1 MSTRTLRIRLIGT
14 SALALSISACGAFG
28 PPRTPPQMA
37 SPAHYTAKD
46 QSPQMPAADGTA
58 QRLRAGARPIP
69 EWWKEYGSDA
79 LDALVDEGLKNSPS
93 LAAAQSTLK
102 AAREGLRAQIGQSL
116 WPSVDVGFS
125 PSRQRALAIPTLPE
139 QTFLYNI
146 FAAEVKTSYTFD
158 FFGAAVLA
166 DRSLARQVQQQD
178 YQLES
183 VRRALAA
190 NIVVATI
197 NAAAL
202 QEQATA
208 TEELVALGERRAQQT
223 SARYA
228 LGSASLDEALA
239 VQQDA
244 ANAAATLP
252 ALRAQ
257 ALAVRH
263 AQAVLLGRTPDQAPE
278 PLPLNSLHLP
288 GTVPVS
294 IASDLLHQRPDI
306 LAAEAGVRAAA
317 DAAGAAAAAM
327 FPSLTLSASY
337 GRGGFDWSTFSSPAG
352 AIWSV
357 GASLTQPLFHGG
369 ALVARKHQ
377 YEANY
382 AAAVSQY
389 RQTVLAAFQNVA
401 DTLVSLEEDANTLA
415 QTERAANAAQEMEH
429 DAQARYG
436 LGASPLYAT
445 LVARQ
450 QYQSANVQNFRA
462 RAARLA
468 DTAALFVS
476 MGSPRQDTG
485 TAAIDPVHFA
495 DRDAIRET
503 KCTEEGCR

>member
-1 MSTRTLRIRLIGT
+1 MSARAVRIRLIGT
-14 SALALSISACGAFG
+14 CALALGIAACGAFG
-28 PPRTPPQMA
+28 PERAPPPMA
-37 SPAHYTAKD
+37 SPGHYAAKD
-46 QSPQMPAADGTA
+46 QPLEMPAADDDSAA
-58 QRLRAGARPIP
+58 QRLGAGAPPVP
-69 EWWKEYGSDA
+69 EWWKEYGSDV

-102 AAREGLRAQIGQSL
+102 AARQGLRAQIGQSL

-125 PSRQRALAIPTLPE
+125 PSRQRALAIPTLPQ
-139 QTFLYNI
+139 QTFLYNV

-158 FFGAAVLA
+158 FFGAALLA
-166 DRSLARQVQQQD
+166 DRALARQVQQQD

-197 NAAAL
+197 NAASL
-202 QEQATA
+202 QEQVAA

-223 SARYA
+223 TARYE

-239 VQQDA
+239 VQEDA
-244 ANAAATLP
+244 ASAAATLP

-263 AQAVLLGRTPDQAPE
+263 AQAVLLGRTPDRAPE
-278 PLPLNSLHLP
+278 PLPLNALHLP
-288 GTVPVS
+288 GTVPLS

-317 DAAGAAAAAM
+317 DEAGAAAAAM

-377 YEANY
+377 YEATY
-382 AAAVSQY
+382 SAAVSQY

-401 DTLVSLEEDANTLA
+401 DTLVSLEEDANALA
-415 QTERAANAAQEMEH
+415 QSERAANAARDMDR
-429 DAQARYG
+429 DAEVRYH

-445 LVARQ
+445 LTARQ
-450 QYQSANVQNFRA
+450 QYQSANVQYVRA

-468 DTAALFVS
+468 DAAALFVS
-476 MGSPRQDTG
+476 MGNPREDAG
-485 TAAIDPVHFA
+485 TAATA
-495 DRDAIRET
+495 TA
-503 KCTEEGCR
+503 GQ

>member
-1 MSTRTLRIRLIGT
+1 MRSRTLRIRLIGT
-14 SALALSISACGAFG
+14 CALSLSVAACGAFG
-28 PPRTPPQMA
+28 PPRNPPQMA
-37 SPAHYTAKD
+37 SPAHYAAKD
-46 QSPQMPAADGTA
+46 QPFTMPAADGAA
-58 QRLRAGARPIP
+58 QRLRAGARPVP

-116 WPSVDVGFS
+116 WPNVDVGFS
-125 PSRQRALAIPTLPE
+125 PSRQRALAIPTLPQ
-139 QTFLYNI
+139 QTFLYDV

-166 DRSLARQVQQQD
+166 DRALARQVQQQD

-183 VRRALAA
+183 IRRALAA

-197 NAAAL
+197 DAASL
-202 QEQATA
+202 QEQVAA

-223 SARYA
+223 AARYA
-228 LGSASLDEALA
+228 LGSASLDDNLA
-239 VQQDA
+239 AQEDA
-244 ANAAATLP
+244 AMTAAALP

-263 AQAVLLGRTPDQAPE
+263 TQAVLLGRTPDQAPE
-278 PLPLNSLHLP
+278 PLPLNSLHVP

-317 DAAGAAAAAM
+317 DEAGAAAAAM
-327 FPSLTLSASY
+327 YPSLTLSASY
-337 GRGGFDWSTFSSPAG
+337 GRGGFDWSTFTSPAG

-382 AAAVSQY
+382 SAAVSQY
-389 RQTVLAAFQNVA
+389 RQTVLAAFQKVA
-401 DTLVSLEEDANTLA
+401 DTLVSLEEDANALS
-415 QTERAANAAQEMEH
+415 QSERAANVARDLDR
-429 DAQARYG
+429 DAEARYH
-436 LGASPLYAT
+436 LGAFPLYASLT
-445 LVARQ
+445 ARQ
-450 QYQSANVQNFRA
+450 QYQSANVQYVRA

-476 MGSPRQDTG
+476 MGNPRAGQPAAGEPAGGASATALTG
-485 TAAIDPVHFA
+485 LQ
-495 DRDAIRET
+495 R
-503 KCTEEGCR
+503 

>member
-1 MSTRTLRIRLIGT
+1 MSARISIIRLIGT
-14 SALALSISACGAFG
+14 SALALSIAACGAFG
-28 PPRTPPQMA
+28 PERTPPQMA
-37 SPAHYTAKD
+37 SPGRYTAKD
-46 QSPQMPAADGTA
+46 QSLEMPAADGAA
-58 QRLRAGARPIP
+58 QHLRAGARPVP

-79 LDALVDEGLKNSPS
+79 LDALVDEGLENSPS

-116 WPSVDVGFS
+116 WPNVDVGFS
-125 PSRQRALAIPTLPE
+125 PSRQRALAIPTLPQ

-166 DRSLARQVQQQD
+166 DRALARQVQQQE

-197 NAAAL
+197 NAASV
-202 QEQATA
+202 QEQVAA

-223 SARYA
+223 AARYA
-228 LGSASLDEALA
+228 LGSASLDDSLA
-239 VQQDA
+239 AQEDA
-244 ANAAATLP
+244 ATAAAALP
-252 ALRAQ
+252 PLRAQ

-263 AQAVLLGRTPDQAPE
+263 AQAVLLGRTPDQAPA
-278 PLPLNSLHLP
+278 PLPLNTLRLP
-288 GTVPVS
+288 DTVPVS
-294 IASDLLHQRPDI
+294 VASDLLHQRPDI
-306 LAAEAGVRAAA
+306 LAAEAGVRSAA

-369 ALVARKHQ
+369 ALAARKHQ

-382 AAAVSQY
+382 SAAVSQY

-415 QTERAANAAQEMEH
+415 QSERAANAARDMDR
-429 DAQARYG
+429 DAEARYH
-436 LGASPLYAT
+436 LGASPLDAALT
-445 LVARQ
+445 ARQ
-450 QYQSANVQNFRA
+450 QYESASVQYVRA
-462 RAARLA
+462 RAARLS

-476 MGSPRQDTG
+476 MGNPPAGGPGAGQP
-485 TAAIDPVHFA
+485 AAGEPAGGAAAAALIGLQ
-495 DRDAIRET
+495 R
-503 KCTEEGCR
+503 